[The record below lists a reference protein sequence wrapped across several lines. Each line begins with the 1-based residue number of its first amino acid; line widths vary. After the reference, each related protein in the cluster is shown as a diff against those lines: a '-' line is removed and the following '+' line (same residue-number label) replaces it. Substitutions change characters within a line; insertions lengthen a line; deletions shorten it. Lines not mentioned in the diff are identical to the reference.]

1 MADGRWLHG
10 SRPKYRINALS
21 IISRVTPGEMNRQQI
36 NLPLNSH
43 IKRNALTALPRCRS
57 DVQLV
62 LGFSVCMAVFRQ
74 RDTFINTYQVLDGG
88 ARTRFE

>member
-21 IISRVTPGEMNRQQI
+21 IISRVTPGEMHRQQI
-36 NLPLNSH
+36 NLPLNSD

-57 DVQLV
+57 YVQLV
-62 LGFSVCMAVFRQ
+62 LGISFHMAVIR
-74 RDTFINTYQVLDGG
+74 RRNSLIGTY
-88 ARTRFE
+88 